1 MIKIMD
7 YSKTSNE
14 EIFYRGMAASGV
26 EDIVAEIISDVKKNK
41 DAALLSTVRNSTIQ
55 IPIN

>member
-26 EDIVAEIISDVKKNK
+26 EDIVAEIISDVRKNK
-41 DAALLSTVRNSTIQ
+41 DAAL
-55 IPIN
+55 